1 MNCRALTIHCSRA
14 TVPRSRAAVP
24 RFRAAVPRFRAAVP
38 GPWWASLITLTVIL
52 VAGCTGHPDASATDE
67 ITFHVPPGASFAQVT
82 DTLHARGL
90 VGAPKL
96 FRAFARIRGYDR
108 SVRAG
113 QYQVPAAIRWAPL
126 LDRLVEGRVVTVVL
140 TIPEGFTLRQ
150 MAPRIGAVTERDPE
164 EVEDLLLA
172 LGEQNGVWDV
182 PGPGLEGYL
191 FPDTYHLA
199 PGVSIETVIRT
210 MVERYHRLWTDERRA
225 RAEELGMSEREVMT
239 LASIVQGEARGDS
252 EMPVISGV
260 FHNRMRI
267 GYPLQA
273 DPTVQYA
280 LGERRSRLLYADIDS
295 VANHPYNTYTHMGLP
310 PGPIGAAGE
319 AALDAALNPADVDYL
334 YFVARPD
341 GTHIFT
347 RTLEEH
353 NRARV
358 EARQLQREAESRR
371 NEGTTP

>member
-1 MNCRALTIHCSRA
+1 VNRLPELMSFRARTIRRSRA
-14 TVPRSRAAVP
+14 VVSRSRAAVP
-24 RFRAAVPRFRAAVP
+24 GR
-38 GPWWASLITLTVIL
+38 WWASLVPLSLIL
-52 VAGCTGHPDASATDE
+52 VAGCTGHPDAPAADE

-82 DTLHARGL
+82 DTLEARGL
-90 VGAPKL
+90 VGAPTL
-96 FRAFARIRGYDR
+96 FRAFARIRGHDR

-113 QYQVPAAIRWAPL
+113 QYRVPATIRWAPL
-126 LDRLVEGRVVTVVL
+126 LDRLVEGRVVTVAL

-150 MAPRIGAVTERDPE
+150 MAPRIGAVTELDPD
-164 EVEDLLLA
+164 EVERMLLS
-172 LGEQNGVWDV
+172 LGEENGVWEV

-199 PGVSIETVIRT
+199 PGVSLETVIAT
-210 MVERYHRLWTDERRA
+210 MVGRYHRLWTDERIA
-225 RAEELGMSEREVMT
+225 RAKELGMSEREVMT
-239 LASIVQGEARGDS
+239 LASIIQGEARGNS

-280 LGERRSRLLYADIDS
+280 LGERRSRLLYADIDL
-295 VANHPYNTYTHMGLP
+295 VADHPYNTYTHPGLP

-319 AALDAALNPADVDYL
+319 AALDAALNPADVEYL

-358 EARQLQREAESRR
+358 EARRLQREAESRR
-371 NEGTTP
+371 NEGATP